1 MKEVKKV
8 SYQKLRLRE
17 LNSYDTERTLRENIY
32 DLEQEMIRIEN
43 LVLSMLEQQIPVPV
57 ILRWMRQLE
66 NNAAEIVYVT
76 SLLEH
81 EMTSYDFS
89 ASSTLFVRGSEAK

>member
-1 MKEVKKV
+1 MKKV

-43 LVLSMLEQQIPVPV
+43 LVLSMLDQHIPVPV

-81 EMTSYDFS
+81 EMTTYDFS
-89 ASSTLFVRGSEAK
+89 SSSTLFVRGSDTR

>member
-1 MKEVKKV
+1 MKEV

-17 LNSYDTERTLRENIY
+17 LNPYDTERTLRENIY
-32 DLEQEMIRIEN
+32 DLEQEMIRIEK
-43 LVLSMLEQQIPVPV
+43 LVISMVEQQIPVPV
-57 ILRWMRQLE
+57 ILSWMRQLE

-81 EMTSYDFS
+81 EIKTYDF
-89 ASSTLFVRGSEAK
+89 AANSTLFVREAETQ